1 MSTRIALFST
11 LLAYSFI
18 VSQSFM
24 YILSLSQVQMSLDA
38 GAYTSF
44 RKLVDSS
51 MRSNFKYAI
60 YGALLANIFLLVTT
74 IKTPGSPL
82 FITAA
87 IAFVALVIDIML
99 TLKGNLPINDI
110 INTWSPGQI
119 PSNWET
125 FRAKWF
131 HIFQFR
137 QIANITGF
145 LALLVGAVF
154 GNR

>member
-1 MSTRIALFST
+1 MTTRIALFST

-24 YILSLSQVQMSLDA
+24 YILSLTQVQMGLDA
-38 GAYTSF
+38 GTYTTF

-74 IKTPGSPL
+74 IKNPGSLL

-87 IAFVALVIDIML
+87 IAFVALVIDIIL

-110 INTWSPGQI
+110 INNWAPGQI
-119 PSNWET
+119 PSDWDH
-125 FRAKWF
+125 FRARWL
-131 HIFQFR
+131 HIFRFR